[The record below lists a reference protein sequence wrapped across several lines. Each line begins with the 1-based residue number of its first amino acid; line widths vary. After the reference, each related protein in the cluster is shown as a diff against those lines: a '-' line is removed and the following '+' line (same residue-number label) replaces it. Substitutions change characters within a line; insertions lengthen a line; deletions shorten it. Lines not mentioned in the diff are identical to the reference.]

1 MANLEEKRGLAKKEE
16 KGSLM
21 AEPGLDMVGGRRYT
35 YGRTPKMGSKMA
47 ENQPFS

>member
-21 AEPGLDMVGGRRYT
+21 AEPGLMMVSGRRYT
-35 YGRTPKMGSKMA
+35 YGRTPKMRLKTA
-47 ENQPFS
+47 DNQPFS